1 MPWEMVAVTTAIY
14 TAARRG
20 KAAGL
25 TNDVRQVTGREPTSF
40 EKFTVRH
47 ANLWRP

>member
-1 MPWEMVAVTTAIY
+1 MVAVTTAIY